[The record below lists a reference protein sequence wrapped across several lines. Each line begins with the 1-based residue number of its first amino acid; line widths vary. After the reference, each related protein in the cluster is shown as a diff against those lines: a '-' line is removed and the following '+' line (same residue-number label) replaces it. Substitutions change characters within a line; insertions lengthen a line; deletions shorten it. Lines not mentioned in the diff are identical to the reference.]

1 MAYSLKNRVKSAVQ
15 ISVADLS
22 PELQPLPSSNILMV
36 EVDNVQHEQFTVTE
50 EVKVRPC
57 THTCTRPPAKQMFT

>member
-1 MAYSLKNRVKSAVQ
+1 MFTILAVVDQ
-15 ISVADLS
+15 ISEADLG

-50 EVKVRPC
+50 EVKV
-57 THTCTRPPAKQMFT
+57 KQGPVDGQHAV